1 MKKAIIVLLTLAAAS
16 GLVFAQTAVGQS
28 TAQTTP
34 NTAQTTPGTAQTTA
48 PAAQSAAP
56 ASTVSGTSATTGAQP
71 VSVGTPDATKI
82 GVDTA
87 QQKLKEVSVDQ
98 FEQAGFWNA
107 YMSPDE
113 GIVTSRLFEGHP
125 AGSLAEPLA
134 DPRYAGVN
142 PGLINKYVLGVRAEF
157 YHRGYNEI
165 DITAARPIP
174 IEGITKTI
182 SVWVVGRNYDHLLVI
197 VLQDFFGNTF
207 DLPIGKLNFQGW
219 KKLTVAVPPQSP
231 DGRTG
236 IVQTNF
242 HYNTHM
248 GIKVVGFKILCDP
261 SEDFGTYYVYFDDM
275 RAVTDLF
282 AEDNRDPDDMSD
294 NW

>member
-1 MKKAIIVLLTLAAAS
+1 MKKAIILLLTLAAAS
-16 GLVFAQTAVGQS
+16 GILFAQTA
-28 TAQTTP
+28 
-34 NTAQTTPGTAQTTA
+34 GTATTQ
-48 PAAQSAAP
+48 PAAP
-56 ASTVSGTSATTGAQP
+56 AVAQP
-71 VSVGTPDATKI
+71 ATKPTAQPTTQTGIPAAAVGAPDATKI

-98 FEQAGFWNA
+98 FESAGFWNA
-107 YMSPDE
+107 FMSNDE
-113 GIVTSRLFEGHP
+113 GIVEARLFEGRP
-125 AGSLAEPLA
+125 AGSAAEPLA
-134 DPRYAGVN
+134 DPRYVGVDPN
-142 PGLINKYVLGVRAEF
+142 IANKYVLGVRADF

-165 DITAARPIP
+165 DITASRPIP

-182 SVWVVGRNYDHLLVI
+182 SVWVVGRNYDNILVI
-197 VLQDFFGNTF
+197 VLQDFFGNTY
-207 DLPIGKLNFQGW
+207 DLPMGKLNFQGW
-219 KKLTVAVPPQSP
+219 KKITVAVPPQNP

-236 IVQTNF
+236 IVQRNF

-261 SEDFGTYYVYFDDM
+261 AEDYGSYYVYFDDM